1 MKDVPVLL
9 WKMTRRQFRE
19 GVDEGHIVGAI
30 VPTGSTEQHNEHLEM
45 GHDTESVVHIARL
58 VAEKLRPRVVVTTP
72 LAIGISEHWMDHKG
86 TLTTRP
92 DVFVELLHDV
102 CDSMRRA
109 GLRNILILNGHAGNT
124 HPIGSR
130 LEDLRRRLG
139 LNLEFCSYWE
149 ACTREDVARY
159 MDSGDCPGHSSEFE
173 TSFALAAFPSHVHW
187 EGVDYDRARLTIS
200 SPEQVR
206 KDRQYHQEARLATAE
221 KGRAMIDIAV
231 SWVAE
236 RMRRMIK

>member
-1 MKDVPVLL
+1 MNEVPVLL

-19 GVDEGHIVGAI
+19 GVDEGSIVGVI

-45 GHDTESVVHIARL
+45 IHDTESVVYIARL

-92 DVFVELLHDV
+92 EVFFELLQDV
-102 CDSMRRA
+102 CNSMRRS
-109 GLRNILILNGHAGNT
+109 GIRNILILNGHAGNT
-124 HPIGSR
+124 LPIRDR
-130 LEDLRRRLG
+130 LEHLQKRLG
-139 LNLEFCSYWE
+139 PNLDFCSYWE
-149 ACTREDVARY
+149 AYTKEDVAKY
-159 MDSGDCPGHSSEFE
+159 MDSGNCPGHASEFE

-187 EGVDYDRARLTIS
+187 EGVDYDHARLTIS
-200 SPEQVR
+200 SPEKAQQ
-206 KDRQYHQEARLATAE
+206 DRQFYQEAQLAAAE

-231 SWVAE
+231 KWVVE
-236 RMRRMIK
+236 RMRKMIE